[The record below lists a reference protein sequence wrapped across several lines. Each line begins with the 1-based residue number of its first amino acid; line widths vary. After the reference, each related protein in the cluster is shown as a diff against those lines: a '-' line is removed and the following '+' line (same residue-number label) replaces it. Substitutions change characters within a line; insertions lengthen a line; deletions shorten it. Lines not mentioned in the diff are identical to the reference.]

1 MNIKYL
7 SYLAAAALVLSTTS
21 CDDFLDKA
29 PDERV
34 TLKTPDQLRLAMV
47 NAYSVANIATLCE
60 LSGDNLIDNNS
71 PDENGMRYNLEYHDR
86 ADLEAFS
93 FDDVKSNMEQ
103 DSPSYIWANHYHAI
117 AVCNNVIEG
126 CEKLEAEGRGEE
138 VSAIKGE
145 ALVSRA
151 FHHFVLANMF
161 SMPYAGPELS
171 KSIPSIP
178 YMTEIEDKVLV
189 KYERENL
196 ASVYSKVRDDIE
208 AGIPLLNDGIYDVPK
223 YHFNVKAANAFAA
236 RFFLYC
242 REYELAEK
250 YATEA
255 LGGASANPAQMM
267 RTFWSKSFTSSSAY
281 ITAYCSA
288 QEQSNLMLIQTMSW
302 YNRAR
307 GGRFAI
313 NRTPRSATIYG
324 NGPTWNT
331 SYTHYYCHPCYAGKV
346 YLRGSQEYGIFILK
360 AGEQF
365 EYKNKVQGTGW
376 GHVVRCEFT
385 AEEALL
391 TRAEARIWLSQKN
404 PAKLQEALADLS
416 IWDKSRQNT
425 PIQVVYPEL
434 TDKAIR
440 DFYTVDPEG
449 FEVVKPLHID
459 EVYPLADYTVDATIA
474 PYLQCVLHFRRLE
487 TIDDGLRWF
496 DIKRYGIEIT
506 HHIGA
511 SRIETLTYND
521 GRRALQIP
529 PEVITAGFAP
539 NVRVTPPAQ
548 PDQLVANKYLVAK

>member
-1 MNIKYL
+1 MKIKYL
-7 SYLAAAALVLSTTS
+7 SYLAATALVLGTTS

-34 TLKTPDQLRLAMV
+34 TLKTPDQLRQAMV
-47 NAYSVANIATLCE
+47 NAYSTANIATLCE

-103 DSPSYIWANHYHAI
+103 DSPSYLWANHYHAI
-117 AVCNNVIEG
+117 AVCNNVIDG
-126 CEKLEAEGRGEE
+126 CEKLEAEGRGDE

-145 ALVSRA
+145 ALLSRA

-196 ASVYSKVRDDIE
+196 ASVYAKVRADIE

-255 LGGASANPAQMM
+255 LGGETGNPAQMM
-267 RTFWSKSFTSSSAY
+267 RTFWSKSFTSSKALIS
-281 ITAYCSA
+281 AYCSA

-302 YNRAR
+302 YNRSR
-307 GGRFAI
+307 GDRFAI

-331 SYTHYYCHPCYAGKV
+331 SHTHYYCHPCYAGKV
-346 YLRGSQEYGIFILK
+346 YIRGSQEYGIFILK

-376 GHVVRCEFT
+376 GHIVRCEFT

-404 PAKLQEALADLS
+404 PAKLQEALSDLS

-449 FEVVKPLHID
+449 YEVVKPLHID

-511 SRIETLTYND
+511 SRVETLTYND

-548 PDQLVANKYLVAK
+548 PDQVLGTKYLRVQ